1 MVQTKSARDS
11 VFDGIVVLVV
21 TALSVVFL
29 YPMYYCLMAS
39 FSDPIQVIANSGL
52 YWRPLGFSLAGYQS
66 VLSNPN
72 LLRGY
77 ANTIKIVA
85 MGTAVNITLTI
96 LGAYVLSRRDML
108 LKKALTI
115 LIVFTMYFG
124 GGLIPT
130 YLVVR
135 ALGLYNSHLAL
146 ILPGAIGTWNLIV
159 MRTAFKQLPDS
170 LEESATLD
178 GANDYVILARIIVP
192 LSKPTIAVIL
202 LFYAVGHWNAWFS
215 AAIYLRDRALYPLQ
229 LILREILISGSS
241 STTQSASSTANMSE
255 AYVLEALI
263 KYCAIIIST
272 VPILCVYPFAQ
283 RYFMTGI
290 MLGSLKE

>member
-1 MVQTKSARDS
+1 MVQTKSARET
-11 VFDGIVVLVV
+11 VFDGIIVLVV

-66 VLSNPN
+66 VFNNPN

-85 MGTAVNITLTI
+85 MGTTVNILLTI
-96 LGAYVLSRRDML
+96 LGAYVLSRKEML

-255 AYVLEALI
+255 AY
-263 KYCAIIIST
+263 
-272 VPILCVYPFAQ
+272 
-283 RYFMTGI
+283 
-290 MLGSLKE
+290 